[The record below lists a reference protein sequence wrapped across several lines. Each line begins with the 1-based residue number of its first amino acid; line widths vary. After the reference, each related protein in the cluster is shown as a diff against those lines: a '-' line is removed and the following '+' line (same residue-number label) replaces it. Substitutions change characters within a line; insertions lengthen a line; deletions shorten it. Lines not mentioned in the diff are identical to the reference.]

1 MTKTEIKK
9 QELISWI
16 RYKMQKGGD
25 GFTEICKTI
34 ERCKKM
40 SYKALKKWAGQT
52 AFFAAAAM

>member
-1 MTKTEIKK
+1 MTNTERKK

-16 RYKMQKGGD
+16 KYKMQKGGD

-40 SYKALKKWAGQT
+40 SYKALKEWAINND
-52 AFFAAAAM
+52 FIDY